1 MNILLANDD
10 GINAEGIRQLAK
22 ALRSLGDVYVFAPDR
37 QRSASS
43 HALTIEKQLTIAR
56 EDFPGAKEA
65 YSVDGT
71 PADCVKLG
79 IYALRDRGIDVDIV
93 YSGINHGGNLGS
105 DTMYSGTVSAAAEG
119 AFLGKPAVAV
129 SVASHTPHYFD
140 TARLL
145 AKRVLPFALETGNR
159 RNVVSI
165 NAPDLPLDE
174 VKGVVPAKLGLME
187 YKERFDVVDKT
198 TDSVIFQYSGSPC
211 HSTDWGEDTDALLI
225 RRGYAAIS
233 MIKYDLNDY
242 EGLDV
247 IKKWG
252 IKL

>member
-1 MNILLANDD
+1 MNILVANDD
-10 GINAEGIRQLAK
+10 GIKAEGIRRLAA
-22 ALRSLGDVYVFAPDR
+22 ALGKEGDVYVFAPDR

-43 HALTIEKQLTIAR
+43 HALTIGNNLTITR
-56 EDFPGAKEA
+56 EDFPGVKEA

-79 IYALRDRGIDVDIV
+79 IYALHERDIEIDIV

-129 SVASHTPHYFD
+129 SVASHEPEHFD
-140 TARLL
+140 AACSFAERI
-145 AKRVLPFALETGNR
+145 LPFAMKAENQR
-159 RNVVSI
+159 KVISI
-165 NAPDLPLDE
+165 NTPDLPE
-174 VKGVVPAKLGLME
+174 KEIKGVTAATLGVMQYE
-187 YKERFDVVDKT
+187 ESFNVVEKT
-198 TDSVIFQYSGSPC
+198 QNSVTYRYSGKPMDSP
-211 HSTDWGEDTDALLI
+211 DWNGDTDALLVKK
-225 RRGYAAIS
+225 GYAVIS

-242 EGLDV
+242 QGLEE
-247 IKKWG
+247 IKKWE

>member
-119 AFLGKPAVAV
+119 AEV
-129 SVASHTPHYFD
+129 SSATC
-140 TARLL
+140 
-145 AKRVLPFALETGNR
+145 AKSGRQLR
-159 RNVVSI
+159 RNRMMNSCCFTV
-165 NAPDLPLDE
+165 LCCC
-174 VKGVVPAKLGLME
+174 
-187 YKERFDVVDKT
+187 YF
-198 TDSVIFQYSGSPC
+198 
-211 HSTDWGEDTDALLI
+211 
-225 RRGYAAIS
+225 
-233 MIKYDLNDY
+233 
-242 EGLDV
+242 
-247 IKKWG
+247 
-252 IKL
+252 